1 MSRVQTLANYL
12 SSPRAMALTF
22 GFCATVSSVIAA
34 YWEGRL
40 FSVEYIK
47 SSSGDVL
54 TILPFDRNIS
64 TLLDFIL
71 LNPIVIYFL
80 QRTRIQQLSVRK
92 YLGLNNIPLYHR
104 LGVLIL
110 SVVFGIYAMK
120 FYVQGSQFYDA
131 TMVPNVKGEVT
142 ITVTGWIVYSWTALY
157 IAGLIYAAIQHGA
170 YVTCIVC
177 LERRAIPYTP
187 FHPDQA
193 GGIRFMMDPSLS
205 FGYAMSSLLLT
216 FVVFIIQ
223 DRIYHIESNRLL
235 GFVAY
240 ILIAAPLFGL
250 PFYHLHRLMKER
262 RDDYLFEALDHVT
275 PISVAAKRL
284 RDPKMLK
291 EHVAAIENV
300 DKYRKIVL
308 SFPVWPMPMSLTLN
322 PAGSILAAAFPLV
335 EKLLSNAFPGLSIL
349 GQ

>member
-1 MSRVQTLANYL
+1 
-12 SSPRAMALTF
+12 MALIF
-22 GFCATVSSVIAA
+22 GFCATTSSVIAA

-47 SSSGDVL
+47 SSGGDVL

-71 LNPIVIYFL
+71 LNPFVIYFL
-80 QRTRIQQLSVRK
+80 QRARIQQITVRK
-92 YLGLNNIPLYHR
+92 YLGAKNTPQYHQF
-104 LGVLIL
+104 GVLIL
-110 SVVFGIYAMK
+110 SAVFGIYAMK

-131 TMVPNVKGEVT
+131 TMVPNVKGQIT

-170 YVTCIVC
+170 YVTCIVG
-177 LERRAIPYTP
+177 LERKAIPYTP

-193 GGIRFMMDPSLS
+193 GGVRFMMDPSLS
-205 FGYAMSSLLLT
+205 FGYAMTGLLLT
-216 FVVFIIQ
+216 FVVFILQ

-240 ILIAAPLFGL
+240 ILIAAPFFGL
-250 PFYHLHRLMKER
+250 PFYHLHRLMKEH

-275 PISVAAKRL
+275 PISVATERL

-308 SFPVWPMPMSLTLN
+308 SFPVWPMPISLTLS

-335 EKLLSNAFPGLSIL
+335 EKLLSNAFPGLPIL